1 MQPKALFVNVSW
13 AWGMGI
19 EEVLNFLKILG
30 LHTKRSHGRFKG
42 ILGMVWNY
50 VLKLV
55 MVARGAKAFQDED
68 AHSS

>member
-19 EEVLNFLKILG
+19 EVLNFLKILG
-30 LHTKRSHGRFKG
+30 LHTKRSRGRFKG

-50 VLKLV
+50 FLKLV
-55 MVARGAKAFQDED
+55 MVACGAKAFQDED